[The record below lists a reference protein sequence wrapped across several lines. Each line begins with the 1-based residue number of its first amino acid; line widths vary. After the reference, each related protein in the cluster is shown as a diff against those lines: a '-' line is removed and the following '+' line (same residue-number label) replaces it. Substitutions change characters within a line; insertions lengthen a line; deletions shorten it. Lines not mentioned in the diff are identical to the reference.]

1 MLQCVAVCCS
11 VLQLFC
17 TEFRALFDCTEFES
31 IVFGVLKRGAV
42 CCCCLQCAAAFLAS
56 NYMALIDCMKDGAI
70 FLCRVLQCVAVCY
83 SVLQCVAV
91 CCSLLQCV
99 TALLHRTRSSNK
111 ALRELLDNFL
121 RSNKSKI
128 HQSEL
133 SLIAQSSRVLSFLF

>member
-1 MLQCVAVCCS
+1 MLQCVAVCYSSFVPNSELCLIAQS
-11 VLQLFC
+11 LRVSCFVFC
-17 TEFRALFDCTEFES
+17 
-31 IVFGVLKRGAV
+31 VLKRGAV